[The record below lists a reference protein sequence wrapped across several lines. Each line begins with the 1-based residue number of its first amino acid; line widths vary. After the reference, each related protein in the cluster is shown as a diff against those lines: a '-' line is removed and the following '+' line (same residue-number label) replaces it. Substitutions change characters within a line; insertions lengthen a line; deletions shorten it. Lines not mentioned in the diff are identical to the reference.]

1 MTALTNHKV
10 EHARINKHGY
20 YSQWDKIK
28 RDFGEEIRRSSVE
41 AIAVLVSANKHL
53 VIYGTLQTIKNSTN
67 DKLCRNAISYGV
79 YIY

>member
-41 AIAVLVSANKHL
+41 AIAVLVSANK
-53 VIYGTLQTIKNSTN
+53 TS
-67 DKLCRNAISYGV
+67 RNLWHFLRRLKMYQ
-79 YIY
+79 